1 MYVSTN
7 GNITSA
13 TDPNFIHYPDEQ
25 TGLLLPN
32 IPGYPDWLPNLQLT
46 PSGRLCFWNFPNIY
60 PKTLVSNP
68 ANIGTKN
75 YLMNGKIIT
84 GSNPNPPVPADLGV
98 NGSTNEYFWNSCVVR
113 QTVAADLLPIWKP
126 LSTIALSL
134 NQTVYFHP
142 GDYIMM
148 NIQYYINRY
157 LTTPYL
163 LFDPNGGKSSD
174 KYPWPLKMMDM
185 QASGQLQKFLMNCN
199 FLINL
204 GGGTDFVDDVDKYA
218 PIVGAAILALAS
230 AGAGTPALTAALG
243 AMTAQVTK
251 STATQA
257 QQNAQTAATNPNL
270 AQIQADAGTLSG
282 TSNET
287 AEIIFISAAIFIVI
301 LIVIFYK
308 RKK

>member
-7 GNITSA
+7 GNSTSA
-13 TDPNFIHYPDEQ
+13 SDPNFIHFPDEQ

-46 PSGRLCFWNFPNIY
+46 KSGRLCFWNFPNVY
-60 PKTLVSNP
+60 PKALVSNP

-98 NGSTNEYFWNSCVVR
+98 NGSTNQYFWNSCVVR
-113 QTVAADLLPIWKP
+113 QTVTPALYPVWNKLF
-126 LSTIALSL
+126 TINVSI
-134 NQTVYFHP
+134 NQVTYFHP
-142 GDYIMM
+142 GDYIMA
-148 NIQYYINRY
+148 NIQFYLNRY
-157 LTTPYL
+157 LTKPYL
-163 LFDPNGGKSSD
+163 LFDPNMGISSD

-218 PIVGAAILALAS
+218 PVVGAAILALAT
-230 AGAGTPALTAALG
+230 AGAGTPALTAALAAIG
-243 AMTAQVTK
+243 AQVTK
-251 STATQA
+251 TTAAQTQA
-257 QQNAQTAATNPNL
+257 NAQTSAVNPNL
-270 AQIQADAGTLSG
+270 AQIQADVGTLSG
-282 TSNET
+282 SPNSN
-287 AEIIFISAAIFIVI
+287 IIFIIIAVIIVLL
-301 LIVIFYK
+301 LIIFYK